1 MNSVF
6 QELTLGSQARF
17 NSIRRKTQF
26 FSTFAGGVVEAL
38 RESGYRLSNFR
49 RHDPAA
55 RFQGFGAQP
64 QGAMAARMGALQ
76 GGGVGNI
83 ELEFEQRDR
92 DRCKVL
98 VIPYRTDLP
107 FLSKGHYYAQ
117 LGLEL
122 SRYSNDPDVLRKA
135 LSANSRGN
143 VGTFLGAGRL
153 PKLYLASP
161 ADLQKPGT
169 MTFEL
174 KGARLVVAMNVIL
187 DLGKYRE
194 SDFDLDIPSIRGD
207 LQALFYGLEK
217 YLSLLLENFGD
228 DVVVEEEEPAEKPQE
243 APEAASEA
251 APQTPPAPT
260 SSQAPTQALKASDLD
275 LDNLER

>member
-26 FSTFAGGVVEAL
+26 FGTFAGGVVEAL

-55 RFQGFGAQP
+55 RFHGFGAQP
-64 QGAMAARMGALQ
+64 QGAMAARMEALRGS
-76 GGGVGNI
+76 GGGGNI

-98 VIPYRTDLP
+98 IIPYRTDLP
-107 FLSKGHYYAQ
+107 FLSKGHFYAQ

-153 PKLYLASP
+153 PKLYLDSP

-187 DLGKYRE
+187 DLGKYRQ
-194 SDFDLDIPSIRGD
+194 SDFDLDISSIRSD

-228 DVVVEEEEPAEKPQE
+228 DVVVEEEPESQE
-243 APEAASEA
+243 SLASSEA
-251 APQTPPAPT
+251 APSTPAP
-260 SSQAPTQALKASDLD
+260 SQAPTQALKASDLD
-275 LDNLER
+275 LDGL

>member
-1 MNSVF
+1 MDTVF
-6 QELTLGSQARF
+6 HELTLGSQARY

-38 RESGYRLSNFR
+38 RESGYRLSNFKR
-49 RHDPAA
+49 YDPMS
-55 RFQGFGAQP
+55 RFQGFATQ
-64 QGAMAARMGALQ
+64 QAVARAGK
-76 GGGVGNI
+76 VSEGNI

-107 FLSKGHYYAQ
+107 FLSKGKYYAQ

-135 LSANSRGN
+135 LSANSRGS
-143 VGTFLGAGRL
+143 VGTFLGGTRL
-153 PKLYLASP
+153 PKLYLDSSSE
-161 ADLQKPGT
+161 LQKPGT

-187 DLGKYRE
+187 DLNKYRQ
-194 SDFDLDIPSIRGD
+194 SDFDLDIDTIRSD
-207 LQALFYGLEK
+207 LAALFYGLEK
-217 YLSLLLENFGD
+217 YLSLLLENFGGDVTVENED
-228 DVVVEEEEPAEKPQE
+228 DAIE
-243 APEAASEA
+243 
-251 APQTPPAPT
+251 PAPT
-260 SSQAPTQALKASDLD
+260 EVTIKDAAVETAVLADDASSGEDAEEPQ
-275 LDNLER
+275 